1 MELDLIMEIQPAE
14 VPLGP
19 AELMEGMVQVLDFFI
34 VDLVVEEEEQRTQPL
49 LVGLAAM
56 EVYMV
61 AVEEVGLAH

>member
-34 VDLVVEEEEQRTQPL
+34 VDLVVGEEGQRTQPL
-49 LVGLAAM
+49 LVGLVAM
-56 EVYMV
+56 EVYMA
-61 AVEEVGLAH
+61 AVEEVDLAH